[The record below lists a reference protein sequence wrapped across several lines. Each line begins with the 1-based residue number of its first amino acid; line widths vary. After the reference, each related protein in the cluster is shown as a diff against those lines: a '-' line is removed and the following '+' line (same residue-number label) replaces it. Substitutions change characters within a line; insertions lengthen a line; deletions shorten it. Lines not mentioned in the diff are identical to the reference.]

1 MNQHTELNRCRVQGK
16 EAEREAIVAAI
27 ERRQRKH
34 KRVTVLQAELQ
45 VVAHEIL
52 KMGLNNG

>member
-1 MNQHTELNRCRVQGK
+1 MKQHTEINRCRIQGK
-16 EAEREAIVAAI
+16 EAEREAIMAAI

-34 KRVTVLQAELQ
+34 KRVTVMQAELQ
-45 VVAHEIL
+45 VVVNDIL